1 MPTPSATPPSVF
13 EFRDEGSDVL
23 AECEGFVLTE
33 TFTLDG
39 RATTFFNKQGDPVR
53 ITIHADFVGVI
64 TNSASGNTFRD
75 SSHQQITQD
84 LITGEETT
92 VGLIFNIVVPGLGPV
107 AHDTGKIVVDANRD
121 VTFVAGPHTVSLG
134 TAEDPCTL
142 LL

>member
-1 MPTPSATPPSVF
+1 MPTPSATPPSVL
-13 EFRDEGSDVL
+13 EFHDEGSNVL

-39 RATTFFNKQGDPVR
+39 RARTFSNKQGDPVR
-53 ITIHADFVGVI
+53 VTIHADFVGVI

-107 AHDTGKIVVDANRD
+107 AHDTGKIVLDASRN
-121 VTFVAGPHTVSLG
+121 VTFVGGPHTVSLG
-134 TAEDPCTL
+134 TAKDPCTVL
-142 LL
+142 L